1 MNDTFVK
8 KVLADRMHYRKCP
21 DVEANLLPWGLFGRF
36 DKITIADE
44 REPASA
50 AMQLTRQFDIDVAPS
65 SSWKKKT

>member
-8 KVLADRMHYRKCP
+8 KVLADSMLYRKCP
-21 DVEANLLPWGLFGRF
+21 DVEANLLPRGLFGRF

-50 AMQLTRQFDIDVAPS
+50 GMQLTRQFDIDVAPS
-65 SSWKKKT
+65 PSWKKKT

>member
-8 KVLADRMHYRKCP
+8 KVLADSMLYRKCP

-50 AMQLTRQFDIDVAPS
+50 GMQLTRQFDIDVAPS

>member
-1 MNDTFVK
+1 MSRRGSELITLGSIRWV
-8 KVLADRMHYRKCP
+8 
-21 DVEANLLPWGLFGRF
+21 

-50 AMQLTRQFDIDVAPS
+50 GMQLTRQFDIDVAPS

>member
-8 KVLADRMHYRKCP
+8 KVLADSMLSRKCP
-21 DVEANLLPWGLFGRF
+21 DAESNLFPRGLFGRF

-50 AMQLTRQFDIDVAPS
+50 GMQLTRQFDIDVAPS

>member
-8 KVLADRMHYRKCP
+8 KVLAESRLSRKCT
-21 DVEANLLPWGLFGRF
+21 DAESNLFPRSLFGRF

-50 AMQLTRQFDIDVAPS
+50 GMQLTRQFDIDVAPS